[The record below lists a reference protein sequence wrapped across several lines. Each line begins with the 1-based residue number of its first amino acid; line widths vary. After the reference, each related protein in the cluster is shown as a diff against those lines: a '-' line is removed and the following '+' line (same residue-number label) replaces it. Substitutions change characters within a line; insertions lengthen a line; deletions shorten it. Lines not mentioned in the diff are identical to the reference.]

1 MNKET
6 KERILNLPIIN
17 LFYQLVLIKRAIEK
31 VNKEKKINFS
41 ANFIMICYFFIIG
54 FYIPFSFMLGPIF
67 LFYFYEIHSFALFVI
82 TAIEILVYLIFALNS
97 IIKNNINKSTIVEY
111 LEYISIGFMLAILI
125 FVIL

>member
-67 LFYFYEIHSFALFVI
+67 LLYFFFNHYFILFYITLIEIVFYLMFALFN
-82 TAIEILVYLIFALNS
+82 IL
-97 IIKNNINKSTIVEY
+97 KNTINKKMIIEY
-111 LEYISIGFMLAILI
+111 LKYIFIGILLSILI

>member
-54 FYIPFSFMLGPIF
+54 FYIPFLICLPHAKQNAFFINLLF
-67 LFYFYEIHSFALFVI
+67 L
-82 TAIEILVYLIFALNS
+82 S
-97 IIKNNINKSTIVEY
+97 IIVSQ
-111 LEYISIGFMLAILI
+111 ILI
-125 FVIL
+125 LLT

>member
-67 LFYFYEIHSFALFVI
+67 LFYFYEIHSFALLVI

>member
-111 LEYISIGFMLAILI
+111 LEYISIGFMLVILI